1 MYCYK
6 CGKEIS
12 DEAYMCPHC
21 GTMVRDLPKEV
32 ASSDETYYDNGKYAN
47 RVGGN
52 GYRKTNDFAIAG
64 FVCSFLIALLG
75 FIFSAIAMKQCRE
88 RNEDGYGL
96 AKAGMIISIVSMVL
110 SVFLGII
117 YGAALAAVM
126 NNIY

>member
-1 MYCYK
+1 MYCSK

-12 DEAYMCPHC
+12 DEAYLCPHC

-32 ASSDETYYDNGKYAN
+32 AAGDGTARGGNGAY
-47 RVGGN
+47 N
-52 GYRKTNDFAIAG
+52 GYRKTNAFAIAG
-64 FVCSFLIALLG
+64 FVCSFLFAILG
-75 FIFSAIAMKQCRE
+75 LIFSAMAMKQCRE

-96 AKAGMIISIVSMVL
+96 SKAGMIISIVSMVL

-117 YGAALAAVM
+117 YGAALASVM

>member
-6 CGKEIS
+6 CCKEIS

-32 ASSDETYYDNGKYAN
+32 ASGGGAYYDNGKDAN
-47 RVGGN
+47 RAGGN

-88 RNEDGYGL
+88 RNEEGFGF
-96 AKAGMIISIVSMVL
+96 AKAGMIISIVSFMLQVIMI
-110 SVFLGII
+110 SGFS
-117 YGAALAAVM
+117 AALFR
-126 NNIY
+126 YGLR